1 MHAPALRPRSAIEI
15 VDASF
20 AILRKSFVQ
29 MAIIGLAAAAPL
41 VVLVIVGGAAAV
53 GVMKTQL
60 ASSPAVAIPL
70 LFVATVLALIWVA
83 IVDGAVTIA
92 AGDAYFGREL
102 SPASALRTAFSRAMP
117 LLGAYLLRALII
129 GALALVAGVVVFAM
143 SKMGGF
149 FAVIAGIAA
158 AVLVIHVALRL
169 FATTSVVVFED
180 VGASESVNRSFALSK
195 DSALRIFGVLFLCW
209 LIVNVLQYAFNF
221 TVAALLSSL
230 LDSPM
235 VAMILMVVVAVLLYP
250 FLNIAIMV
258 LYYDQR
264 VRKEGYD
271 LQMMSS
277 AIPASPVSP
286 SPSAP
291 SGAPTSRRIR

>member
-291 SGAPTSRRIR
+291 GGAPTSRRIG